1 MRPATA
7 ARPAQLPAGRLQ
19 RRPSKPRAEAGGLPV
34 PAPLRRRRPWA
45 PPAPYLKHPLILLG
59 ADVHPFEGQRRRLRS
74 ALGRLRL
81 LGGHHA
87 VSRAAGAGVC
97 AAVRAAGRGSRT
109 SLLRRGRGRGRE
121 EEVGSWAAG
130 GAIGPTASEGG
141 AGRSRAAARD
151 VGGELSRGAGGPA
164 GSGSVAQGAPAEGGF
179 WFVPPAGRLA
189 PPRPRDPRTR
199 EPAPSPAAHSPGL
212 PFPYPRSSWILPDP
226 SRYPRSI
233 RRRAAERGRRAC
245 VSTTRAAGCQPPRLP
260 GRAS

>member
-7 ARPAQLPAGRLQ
+7 ARPVQLPAGRLQ
-19 RRPSKPRAEAGGLPV
+19 RRPSKPRPDAGGLPV
-34 PAPLRRRRPWA
+34 PAPLRRRRPGA

-109 SLLRRGRGRGRE
+109 SLLRRGRGRE

-151 VGGELSRGAGGPA
+151 VGGELSRGAGGRA
-164 GSGSVAQGAPAEGGF
+164 GSGSGAQGAPAEGGF

-199 EPAPSPAAHSPGL
+199 EPAS
-212 PFPYPRSSWILPDP
+212 
-226 SRYPRSI
+226 
-233 RRRAAERGRRAC
+233 
-245 VSTTRAAGCQPPRLP
+245 PRLCRSLSRP
-260 GRAS
+260 PLPVPPV